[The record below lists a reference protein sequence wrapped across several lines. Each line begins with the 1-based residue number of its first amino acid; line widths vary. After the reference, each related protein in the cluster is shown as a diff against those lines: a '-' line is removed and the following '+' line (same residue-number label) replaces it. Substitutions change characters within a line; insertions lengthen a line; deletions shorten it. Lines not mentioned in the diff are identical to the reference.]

1 MTNMADRENA
11 TQDVIALA
19 DVKALAGAVGPCITV
34 VMPIPNSAELAAN
47 LKSVLRS
54 VRKQLAE
61 RHTDTKSA
69 DGLFAPIE
77 QLAANLHAAHTWS
90 NSLIAFRSPSAFRH
104 YWMRQRLQE
113 MAEVGERFAIRP
125 LLAALTREQ
134 RFHLLAIGRHHVRLF
149 RSTPHQTEEVR
160 LEGIA
165 PQDMQEFLHT
175 RQPDHLLEDR
185 MAAGP
190 SVGTM
195 PGVIVGTSAESE
207 KEQDRFRHFLKEVE
221 RGVTKL
227 LRRDGEPLL
236 LAGVEYDVAIYRQLN
251 SYPHLL
257 AQAVHGSPERLTP
270 PNLHDRAWEI
280 VSQCPSEPLQKAMA
294 DYRQHSG
301 AALVLGD
308 AGAIGKAAAEGRVAG
323 LFLSEDAGAAGQ
335 ADDPWNM
342 AALET
347 VLHGGWAFELNA
359 ADMPS
364 KDSAAALLRF

>member
-1 MTNMADRENA
+1 MTNMAGQENT

-19 DVKALAGAVGPCITV
+19 DVKALAGTVGPCITL
-34 VMPIPNSAELAAN
+34 VMPIPNSAEAAAK

-54 VRKQLAE
+54 VRKQLE
-61 RHTDTKSA
+61 GRHRDCESA
-69 DGLFAPIE
+69 DELLAPIE
-77 QLAANLHAAHTWS
+77 ELAVNLQEAHTWS

-104 YWMRQRLQE
+104 YWMRGLPTDL
-113 MAEVGERFAIRP
+113 AEVGDRFAIRP
-125 LLAALTREQ
+125 LLAALAREQ

-149 RSTPHQTEEVR
+149 RSTPHHTDEVH

-165 PQDMQEFLHT
+165 PQNMQEFLHT

-190 SVGTM
+190 SVGSM
-195 PGVIVGTSAESE
+195 QGVIVGTSSESE

-221 RGVTKL
+221 RGVTKH

-236 LAGVEYDVAIYRQLN
+236 LAGLDYDVAIYRQLN
-251 SYPHLL
+251 TYPHLL
-257 AQAVHGSPERLTP
+257 ARAVHGSPERLTEA
-270 PNLHDRAWEI
+270 NLHDRAWDI
-280 VSQCPSEPLQKAMA
+280 VSQCPSEPLKKALA

-301 AALVLGD
+301 ATLVLGD

-323 LFLSEDAGAAGQ
+323 LFLSEKAGAAGQ
-335 ADDPWNM
+335 ADDPWNV

-359 ADMPS
+359 TEMPS
-364 KDSAAALLRF
+364 NDSATALLRF